1 MAASDGPRRLSV
13 AEVSMPDWQALF
25 VPEHSLLEIAL
36 RGTIMYLALFLVM
49 RFVMQRQ
56 AGAVSLADLLVIVLI
71 ADVSQNAFSNEYKSL
86 TEGLLLVLT
95 IVGWNY
101 AIDWLAFRVPAFE
114 RFITPKRLPLVVD
127 GRICW
132 RNMRREMITHA
143 ELMSQL
149 RQQGID
155 DPVLVR
161 LASLEGDGSISVI
174 RKDDEEPNGKP
185 EDRRAVT

>member
-1 MAASDGPRRLSV
+1 MSIDWHSV
-13 AEVSMPDWQALF
+13 F
-25 VPEHSLLEIAL
+25 VPSIGLAEIVL
-36 RGTIMYLALFLVM
+36 RGTLMYLALFAIL
-49 RFVMQRQ
+49 RFVGRRQ
-56 AGAVSLADLLVIVLI
+56 AGHFGPADLLVIVLI

-86 TEGLLLVLT
+86 TEGILLVLT

-101 AIDWLAFRVPAFE
+101 GIDRLAFRFPAFE
-114 RFITPKRLPLVVD
+114 RFITPKRLPLVAD

-149 RQQGID
+149 RLQGID
-155 DPVLVR
+155 DPALVR

-174 RKDDEEPNGKP
+174 RRDGEETAPGP
-185 EDRRAVT
+185 EDRREPV

>member
-1 MAASDGPRRLSV
+1 
-13 AEVSMPDWQALF
+13 MPDWRALF
-25 VPEHSLLEIAL
+25 VPEHSLLEIAF
-36 RGTIMYLALFLVM
+36 RGSVMYLALFVIM

-86 TEGLLLVLT
+86 TEGVLLVLT

-101 AIDWLAFRVPAFE
+101 GIDWLGFRFPAFE

-127 GRICW
+127 GAIRW

-155 DPVLVR
+155 DPALVR
-161 LASLEGDGSISVI
+161 MASIEPDGSISVI
-174 RKDDEEPNGKP
+174 RHDDDRTGSG
-185 EDRRAVT
+185 EDERKGYG

>member
-1 MAASDGPRRLSV
+1 MSDWR
-13 AEVSMPDWQALF
+13 ALF
-25 VPEHSLLEIAL
+25 VPEHSLVEIAL
-36 RGTIMYLALFLVM
+36 RGTLMYIFLFLIL

-56 AGAVSLADLLVIVLI
+56 AGAVSLADLLVIVLL

-86 TEGLLLVLT
+86 TEGILLVLT

-101 AIDWLAFRVPAFE
+101 GIDWLAFHFPAFE

-155 DPVLVR
+155 DPSLVR

-174 RKDDEEPNGKP
+174 RRDDEDTGPKP
-185 EDRRAVT
+185 ENRRDLA

>member
-1 MAASDGPRRLSV
+1 
-13 AEVSMPDWQALF
+13 MPDWRALF

-36 RGTIMYLALFLVM
+36 RGTVMYLALFLIM

-86 TEGLLLVLT
+86 TEGILLVLT

-101 AIDWLAFRVPAFE
+101 AIDWLAFRSPAFE
-114 RFITPKRLPLVVD
+114 RFMTPKRLPLVVD

-132 RNMRREMITHA
+132 RNMRREMITHS
-143 ELMSQL
+143 ELMTQL
-149 RQQGID
+149 RLQGVD
-155 DPVLVR
+155 DPALVR

-174 RKDDEEPNGKP
+174 RCDGEETAPGP
-185 EDRRAVT
+185 QDRREPV

>member
-1 MAASDGPRRLSV
+1 
-13 AEVSMPDWQALF
+13 MPDWQALF

-36 RGTIMYLALFLVM
+36 RGTIMYLALLLVM

-132 RNMRREMITHA
+132 RNMRAGDDHA
-143 ELMSQL
+143 RRVDEPASPA
-149 RQQGID
+149 RHRRSR
-155 DPVLVR
+155 PRSAR
-161 LASLEGDGSISVI
+161 LA
-174 RKDDEEPNGKP
+174 
-185 EDRRAVT
+185 RRRRFHQRDPPR

>member
-1 MAASDGPRRLSV
+1 
-13 AEVSMPDWQALF
+13 MPDWQVLF

-36 RGTIMYLALFLVM
+36 RGTIMYLALFLIM

-56 AGAVSLADLLVIVLI
+56 AGVVSLADLLVIVLL

-86 TEGLLLVLT
+86 TEGILLVLT

-101 AIDWLAFRVPAFE
+101 AIDGLAFRFPVFE
-114 RFITPKRLPLVVD
+114 RFITPKRLPLIVD
-127 GRICW
+127 GCISW

-155 DPVLVR
+155 DPALVR

-174 RKDDEEPNGKP
+174 RDDESDLGGKP
-185 EDRRAVT
+185 EKRQDVA

>member
-1 MAASDGPRRLSV
+1 
-13 AEVSMPDWQALF
+13 MPDWQALF

-95 IVGWNY
+95 
-101 AIDWLAFRVPAFE
+101 P
-114 RFITPKRLPLVVD
+114 T
-127 GRICW
+127 
-132 RNMRREMITHA
+132 
-143 ELMSQL
+143 S
-149 RQQGID
+149 
-155 DPVLVR
+155 
-161 LASLEGDGSISVI
+161 
-174 RKDDEEPNGKP
+174 
-185 EDRRAVT
+185 

>member
-1 MAASDGPRRLSV
+1 
-13 AEVSMPDWQALF
+13 MPDWRALF
-25 VPEHSLLEIAL
+25 LPENSLVEIAL
-36 RGTIMYLALFLVM
+36 SGTLMYLLLFLVM

-86 TEGLLLVLT
+86 TEGILLVLT

-101 AIDWLAFRVPAFE
+101 AIDWLAFHSPAFE
-114 RFITPKRLPLVVD
+114 SLITPKRLPLVVD

-132 RNMRREMITHA
+132 RNMRRQMITHS

-155 DPVLVR
+155 NPGLVR

-174 RKDDEEPNGKP
+174 RRDDGETGCRS
-185 EDRRAVT
+185 EDHRDLA